1 MSVKLKIT
9 EIFSLILH
17 PENSWPY
24 NIHQITMFPKSI
36 HKKDIPYFSIQ
47 RKTTFII
54 SLLVILLT
62 QTLSAETKM
71 PRIEL
76 LGTFGDDY
84 TEGLLTLT
92 DTTGK
97 VNTLRIMA
105 KWRGNSSKCFTKK
118 CYAIKVIDSLGEK
131 KNISLLNMRCSN
143 SWILDAMASDMSR
156 MRNRVSFDLWNDFSQ
171 SSYIKELHDS
181 ESFNGTHGQFVEVF
195 LNGDYNG
202 LYCFTEKL
210 DRDQL
215 KLKKVKDNGD
225 IRGLLYKAENWYG
238 TTFWDEPDSIDNK
251 NETWMGYSSSYP
263 DVDTDE
269 DSTDWKPLYNAL
281 DFVLNAN
288 TQDFNDKVTTRF
300 DLPVWMDYY
309 LFINV
314 TLACDNCGKNTFL
327 YIYNKDND
335 DMLGLAPW
343 DLDATWGRSW
353 DISYLDE
360 TGILSNHFFDRLICE
375 STDFMEKVADRYFEL
390 RKTYFSPASLKARF
404 NNYYD
409 YLKATGV
416 LEREKARW
424 DSIDNLT
431 LHFDSEQIYI
441 YNWID
446 KRITYLDNYFS
457 GYATSGI
464 NRIVSSNKCS
474 SDVFNLNG
482 MKVNANTLEKG
493 IYIRNRKKF
502 IVP

>member
-1 MSVKLKIT
+1 M
-9 EIFSLILH
+9 
-17 PENSWPY
+17 
-24 NIHQITMFPKSI
+24 
-36 HKKDIPYFSIQ
+36 
-47 RKTTFII
+47 
-54 SLLVILLT
+54 
-62 QTLSAETKM
+62 
-71 PRIEL
+71 
-76 LGTFGDDY
+76 
-84 TEGLLTLT
+84 
-92 DTTGK
+92 
-97 VNTLRIMA
+97 
-105 KWRGNSSKCFTKK
+105 
-118 CYAIKVIDSLGEK
+118 
-131 KNISLLNMRCSN
+131 
-143 SWILDAMASDMSR
+143 
-156 MRNRVSFDLWNDFSQ
+156 SFDLWNDFSQ

-269 DSTDWKPLYNAL
+269 NSTDWRPLYNAL

-288 TQDFNDKVTTRF
+288 TQDFNNKVKTRF

-309 LFINV
+309 LFMNV

-327 YIYNKDND
+327 YIHNKDND

-343 DLDATWGRSW
+343 DLDTTWGRSW

-409 YLKATGV
+409 YFKATGV

-441 YNWID
+441 NDWID
-446 KRITYLDNYFS
+446 KRITYLDDYFS

-464 NRIVSSNKCS
+464 NRVVSSNKCS
-474 SDVFNLNG
+474 SDVFNLSE